1 MNDQLAPYQRN
12 NPIQQILGRIRY
24 AGMRWEVE
32 AGELYLT
39 GRTGNLSDD
48 HRRDIDT
55 HRAGIVAAL
64 ESLPEDC
71 PIPHMCWSL
80 GICCAATCDQAAPDH
95 ETTTPADFAGY
106 AAYTRDLDATDGA
119 YHLDA
124 ADIAEAE
131 TVGEEM
137 RTDATLR
144 ADVFARLA
152 QLLATPNADARTVA
166 QLRHAVAVFEQA
178 REVSA

>member
-1 MNDQLAPYQRN
+1 MKLAPYRRHD
-12 NPIQQILGRIRY
+12 PIQQILGRVRY

-32 AGELYLT
+32 DGELYLT
-39 GRTGNLSDD
+39 GRTENLTDD
-48 HRRDIDT
+48 HRRDIDK

-71 PIPHMCWSL
+71 PTPHMCFDL
-80 GICCAATCDQAAPDH
+80 GPCCAGASCAQAAPDH

-106 AAYTRDLDATDGA
+106 AAYTRDLTDDDDAYELTP
-119 YHLDA
+119 
-124 ADIAEAE
+124 ADVAEAE

-137 RTDATLR
+137 RADATLK

-166 QLRHAVAVFEQA
+166 QLQHAIAAYLQA
-178 REVSA
+178 REAAS